1 MTEEIKKRDIFST
14 ITGLISGEV
23 AESNVHMSSG
33 LIPLE
38 LAPNPIVFITSTRFL
53 NMLKLY
59 PWQYEIIRDF
69 FELLCPH
76 CNDPKDIAD
85 ASQTK
90 TEEQIKSQILF
101 EYNVCPECGLR
112 KMDIIDELA
121 DYNELIGVLGM
132 RSGKGVCAACIS
144 AAILHEALWVEDL
157 SEKLGV
163 LPGQLLEGSFLAASS
178 KQATKTVHAQFRAM
192 YDRSPWFQDY
202 KKTMLDLEISNP
214 SLRRGDLY
222 HQTDT
227 LLFFKYKNI
236 SIESSHSNSA
246 TLAGSTR
253 MFLTIDELSR
263 FDEGGAKQSATEVYR
278 VMKNSLLTMKVLV
291 KKARQRGDYSLPDAK
306 MICISS
312 PIFADD
318 KMMQLLKIAKDQVRM
333 LSCHKTTWD
342 ANPDIDEE
350 DLEDAYLADPIGAE
364 RDFGANPPGAE
375 NPFIK
380 DNRLIKVCTDPDRH
394 SIFTLRESFFEQKIQ
409 DMVFNYLKLDVINVR
424 YRNLIDYV
432 VACDPGRA
440 GDSFAITIAHIEED
454 VVYIDG
460 SIEGRPIPKGNR
472 AKLVPRQV
480 HFPSMTNIIIK
491 LNNKLSIKYVSYDRW
506 NSLGEI
512 DRLRDNK
519 ILAIGK
525 NLDRDDHIKFY
536 ESMRLGKIRFPCKEA
551 ENVDPKTTRNVPI
564 VKALHELSRLEDDGR
579 KVDHPSGGS
588 NDIIQTW
595 VACHRLLI
603 TPEKVLDKKRMLEQ
617 QYRANIKGRHN
628 IQRTKLVRINRFI

>member
-1 MTEEIKKRDIFST
+1 MKEEIKKRDIFST
-14 ITGLISGEV
+14 IGGLLTGEL
-23 AESNVHMSSG
+23 AKSNTHMSAG
-33 LIPLE
+33 VIPLE
-38 LAPNPIVFITSTRFL
+38 LAPNPIAFITTPKYL
-53 NMLKLY
+53 NMLTLF

-76 CNDPKDIAD
+76 CNDPQDILD
-85 ASQTK
+85 AVGTD
-90 TEEQIKSQILF
+90 TNDQIKNQVLF
-101 EYNVCPECGLR
+101 EYNICPECGLR
-112 KMDIIDELA
+112 KYDIIDELS

-144 AAILHEALWVEDL
+144 LAILHEALWIDNL
-157 SEKLGV
+157 PEKLGV
-163 LPGQLLEGSFLAASS
+163 LSGQLLEGNFLAASS

-192 YDRSPWFQDY
+192 YDRSPWFQHY
-202 KKTMLDLEISNP
+202 KKAMLDLEISNP

-222 HQTDT
+222 HETDT
-227 LLFFKYKNI
+227 VLFFKYKSI
-236 SIESSHSNSA
+236 RIESLHSNSA

-253 MFLTIDELSR
+253 LFLTLDELSR
-263 FDEGGAKQSATEVYR
+263 FDEGGSKQSATEVYR
-278 VMKNSLLTMKVLV
+278 VMKNSLLTLKVLV
-291 KKARQRGDYSLPDAK
+291 KKARQRGDFTLPDAK

-318 KMMQLLKIAKDQVRM
+318 KMMQLLKISKDQVRM

-342 ANPDIDEE
+342 ANPDIEEE
-350 DLEDAYLADPIGAE
+350 DLADAYLSDPIGAE

-380 DNRLIKVCTDPDRH
+380 DNRLIKACTDPDRN
-394 SIFTLRESFFEQKIQ
+394 SIFTLRESYFEQKIQ
-409 DMVFNYLKLDVINVR
+409 DMVFNYLKIDVINVR

-432 VACDPGRA
+432 VACDPGRS
-440 GDSFAITIAHIEED
+440 GDSFAITIAHIED
-454 VVYIDG
+454 DIVYIDG
-460 SIEGRPIPKGNR
+460 SIEAKPIPKGNR
-472 AKLVPRQV
+472 QRLEPRQV
-480 HFPSMTNIIIK
+480 HFPSMTNIIINM
-491 LNNKLSIKYVSYDRW
+491 NNKLSIRYVSYDRW

-525 NLDRDDHIKFY
+525 NLDRDDHVKFY
-536 ESMRLGKIRFPCKEA
+536 ESMRLGKVRFPCKEA
-551 ENVDPKTTRNVPI
+551 ENMDPKTVRNIPI
-564 VKALHELSRLEDDGR
+564 VKAMHELSRLEDDGR

-603 TPEKVLDKKRMLEQ
+603 TPEKILDKKKMQEQ
-617 QYRANIKGRHN
+617 QYRANIKGRQN
-628 IQRTKLVRINRFI
+628 KYKTKIIRINRHI